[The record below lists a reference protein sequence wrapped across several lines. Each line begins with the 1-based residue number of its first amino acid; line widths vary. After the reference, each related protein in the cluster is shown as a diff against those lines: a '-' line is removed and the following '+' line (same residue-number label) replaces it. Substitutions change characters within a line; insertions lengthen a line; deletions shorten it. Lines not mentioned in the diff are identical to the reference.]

1 MQTILTA
8 TEINRL
14 TQRLSQTPLGRSA
27 SVANA
32 AERFQRLLAA
42 QIGPARVTESVRAI
56 LSAPGFKTAEGRLVA
71 EIEADAAAIPVEPA
85 PAADTAPVAIT

>member
-27 SVANA
+27 
-32 AERFQRLLAA
+32 
-42 QIGPARVTESVRAI
+42 RA
-56 LSAPGFKTAEGRLVA
+56 G
-71 EIEADAAAIPVEPA
+71 
-85 PAADTAPVAIT
+85 